1 MEDLRVQTQKRI
13 EKEVEG
19 KYVSGGNFIGVGNI
33 ASFGPLGQYKEVH
46 QIILPTST
54 ETDFKKTINEILTEG
69 KIEGKDIKNIDTLKY
84 LLDDRKINKSLYDGF
99 TKNYEMEYGS
109 NRDYILMKIQ
119 DMLYRLHLLV
129 NYNFVERYG
138 IIDKNNIR
146 NAISILIDNDDIDFY
161 DAVSFDDS
169 DFEIVDL
176 QDFDVRNVLCIKNI
190 WKRKLGIRS

>member
-1 MEDLRVQTQKRI
+1 MNQK
-13 EKEVEG
+13 
-19 KYVSGGNFIGVGNI
+19 
-33 ASFGPLGQYKEVH
+33 
-46 QIILPTST
+46 
-54 ETDFKKTINEILTEG
+54 DFKKTINEILTEG

-109 NRDYILMKIQ
+109 NLDYILMKIQ

-146 NAISILIDNDDIDFY
+146 NAIIILIDNDDIDFY

-190 WKRKLGIRS
+190 